1 MKIAPVAAVKSTKFA
16 AVQRQ
21 YYIEH
26 QHGINQQAFS
36 D

>member
-1 MKIAPVAAVKSTKFA
+1 MKIAPEAAIESTKLA

-26 QHGINQQAFS
+26 KYGTNQQAFS